1 MAKVNYTEAEAK
13 QIADSYLLDDDA
25 LERAFTRIAYA
36 ESAGITPSEQ
46 KIAVIVGGQPGAGKT
61 NCITNSRM
69 ALDQNCVII
78 DNDAYRNY
86 HPMVNEIKKHH
97 PSLFTLCT
105 DQLSFKATPV
115 MIDVMSDR
123 GYNLII
129 HQTLKSNLIADDA
142 ITKLRE
148 KGYIVI
154 VRALAVSDLESKMS
168 MIERSQALIE
178 ELGYCRWVPK
188 NNHDVAYAGL
198 PKTVEYMQQS
208 GKYDMIE
215 ILKRGGIPAE
225 PEALFRMVNPDIPE
239 WRKKALKE
247 SNFATSNFSASGAR
261 TPRDAVEKGRL
272 ADREKVMQTL
282 LGRIKIAEDRASTP
296 EEPIYID
303 EVKDLLAQYLQ
314 SKSQTGAQ

>member
-1 MAKVNYTEAEAK
+1 MAKINYTEEEAR
-13 QIADSYLLDDDA
+13 QIADSYLLSDEE
-25 LERAFTRIAYA
+25 LERTFGRIAYT
-36 ESAGITPSEQ
+36 ESMGIVPSKQ
-46 KIAVIVGGQPGAGKT
+46 KFAIVVGGQPGAGKT
-61 NCITNSRM
+61 NCITHSRN

-86 HPMVNEIKKHH
+86 HPNVADIKKHY

-115 MIDVMSDR
+115 MIDKMSDA

-129 HQTLKSNLIADDA
+129 HQTLKNNVIADNA
-142 ITKLRE
+142 ISMLRD

-188 NNHDVAYAGL
+188 NNHDVAYEGL
-198 PKTVEYMQQS
+198 PKTVDYMQQS

-215 ILKRGGIPAE
+215 ILKRGGVPTR
-225 PEALFRMVNPDIPE
+225 PEALFRIVNPDIPD
-239 WRKKALKE
+239 WKKQALAE
-247 SNFATSNFSASGAR
+247 SKFDSTNFSATSAR
-261 TPRDAVEKGRL
+261 TAKEAVDRGRSV
-272 ADREKVMQTL
+272 DREKVVQTL
-282 LGRIKIAEDRASTP
+282 MGRIKIAEDRASTP
-296 EEPIYID
+296 EEPVYID
-303 EVKDLLAQYLQ
+303 EVKDLLAEYL
-314 SKSQTGAQ
+314 KMKGE